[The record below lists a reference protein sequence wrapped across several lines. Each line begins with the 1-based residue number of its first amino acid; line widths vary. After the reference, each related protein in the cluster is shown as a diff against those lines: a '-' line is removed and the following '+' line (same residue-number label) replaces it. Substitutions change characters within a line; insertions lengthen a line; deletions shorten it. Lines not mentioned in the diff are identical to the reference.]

1 MQTKQEEQEQEKTTF
16 NIRIMKTTSKS
27 ALAKRIAKLNISKNS
42 LVYGWITTLETNQ
55 VLRPIFTQGSS
66 WKHSSLV
73 DKEFELTNVLNQLG
87 VEFIKGNDA
96 LRGGKNGTFVKITT
110 KIK

>member
-1 MQTKQEEQEQEKTTF
+1 
-16 NIRIMKTTSKS
+16 MKTTSKS

-42 LVYGWITTLETNQ
+42 LVYGWITNLETNQ
-55 VLRPIFTQGSS
+55 VLRPIFTQGTS

-87 VEFIKGNDA
+87 IEFTKGNDA
-96 LRGGKNGTFVKITT
+96 PRSGKTGAFVKITT

>member
-1 MQTKQEEQEQEKTTF
+1 
-16 NIRIMKTTSKS
+16 MKTTSKS
-27 ALAKRIAKLNISKNS
+27 ALVKRIAKLNISKNS
-42 LVYGWITTLETNQ
+42 LVYGWITNLETNQ

-73 DKEFELTNVLNQLG
+73 DKEFELTNILNQLG
-87 VEFIKGNDA
+87 IEFIKGNDA
-96 LRGGKNGTFVKITT
+96 PRCGKTGAFVKITT

>member
-1 MQTKQEEQEQEKTTF
+1 
-16 NIRIMKTTSKS
+16 MKTTSKS
-27 ALAKRIAKLNISKNS
+27 ALAKKIAKLNISKNS

-66 WKHSSLV
+66 WKYSSLV

-87 VEFIKGNDA
+87 IEFTKGNDA
-96 LRGGKNGTFVKITT
+96 PRGGKTGAFVKITT

>member
-1 MQTKQEEQEQEKTTF
+1 
-16 NIRIMKTTSKS
+16 MKTTSKS

-73 DKEFELTNVLNQLG
+73 DKEFDKLSADNDMINNNLELIQNQNAILINLLTDLNNN
-87 VEFIKGNDA
+87 IKK
-96 LRGGKNGTFVKITT
+96 LQKNNPAQAYNI
-110 KIK
+110 